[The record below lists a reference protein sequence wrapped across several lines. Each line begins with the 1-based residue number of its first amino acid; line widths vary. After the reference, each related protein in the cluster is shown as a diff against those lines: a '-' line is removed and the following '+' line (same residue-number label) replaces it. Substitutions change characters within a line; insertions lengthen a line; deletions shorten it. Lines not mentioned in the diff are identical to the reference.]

1 MRENEKR
8 VEKLE
13 MGPTLWN
20 VYFRKKIASTAPLLM
35 RSRQVLRAL
44 QFRVHERSCREIER
58 GILLVCRGGAHTRVK
73 LITFYWGSPPFP
85 PSLPPSLPYRTPIPV
100 PLENPQPSLLSFC
113 PDFPFRGLQD
123 AAPPQ
128 STSRER
134 RGGRRCRGGV
144 AGGRGWWIDI

>member
-1 MRENEKR
+1 MCVRENEKR

-13 MGPTLWN
+13 MEPTLWN

-73 LITFYWGSPPFP
+73 LITFYWGSPSRTGPPSPSRSRIPNP
-85 PSLPPSLPYRTPIPV
+85 PSLASALIF
-100 PLENPQPSLLSFC
+100 PLGDYKTQHHRNPHQE
-113 PDFPFRGLQD
+113 RGEEEG
-123 AAPPQ
+123 AA
-128 STSRER
+128 
-134 RGGRRCRGGV
+134 V
-144 AGGRGWWIDI
+144 AGWRAGAGGG